1 MVRACVGAPPKGKIA
16 AMTSV
21 YASRLTSLRDEIGKA
36 GLDGFLVP
44 MADEYQSEYV
54 PDSAQRIAFLSG
66 FTGSAGLIVVLPN
79 KAAFFTDGRYT
90 LQAGQ
95 QLEAG
100 LFEILDSG
108 SKPPSDW
115 IAENTKAGM
124 KIGFDP
130 WLHTEDSVE
139 RLKKAAAR
147 SGAQIVAVER
157 NLVDVIWSERP
168 QPPRAPIYAYDVAY
182 AGKSSADKRMKI
194 AEELR
199 KSNLSAAVITDP
211 ASVAWLLNVR
221 GGDVANTPLPLS
233 FAILQD
239 NGTVRWFVDP
249 RKITGGLTS
258 QLGNTVDV
266 QDIGLFGHALER
278 LAQEDKPVRID
289 PAEAAHW
296 IVEKLRQSG
305 AKLDPG
311 EDPCVMPKACKNSV
325 EIDGMRAAH
334 RRDGA
339 ALVKFLAWLESAA
352 ANGDVTEIMAEE
364 KLAGFRAMGA
374 LYRGPSFYTIAGA
387 GPNGAIVHYR
397 ATLASNRKLRLGEFF
412 LLDSG
417 GQYMDGTTDVTRT
430 IAIGTPSGEMK
441 DRFTR
446 VLKGHIALAAIRFP
460 DGTTGSELDVLA
472 RQYLWAIGCDY
483 SHGTGHGVGSY
494 LGVHE
499 GPQSIHRRSK
509 VALKPGMVV
518 SNEPGFYKAGAYGIR
533 IENLQTVTDIVEL
546 AGSERKMLGFETLT
560 LAPID
565 RNAINVAMLSADE
578 RAWLDAYHKRVR
590 DALHASLETAERA
603 WLEKATAPL

>member
-1 MVRACVGAPPKGKIA
+1 
-16 AMTSV
+16 MTSV